1 MSALDTTPMI
11 PASRAYW
18 TTAELAER
26 FGVDEDTVYEL
37 AKTGGLPHVRFGR
50 AYRFPIEAV
59 LEWERQRTIAN
70 DGSAAANKPR
80 PRPARPRATGL
91 ARTKANARAFT
102 PQPYAGP
109 LGKRRAA

>member
-1 MSALDTTPMI
+1 MSALDTTPII
-11 PASRAYW
+11 PAARAYW

-26 FGVDEDTVYEL
+26 FGVDVDTIYEL
-37 AKTGGLPHVRFGR
+37 ASTGGLPHVRFGR
-50 AYRFPIEAV
+50 AYRFPIDSV

-80 PRPARPRATGL
+80 PRPVRPRPAGSSRPKG
-91 ARTKANARAFT
+91 ARGFT